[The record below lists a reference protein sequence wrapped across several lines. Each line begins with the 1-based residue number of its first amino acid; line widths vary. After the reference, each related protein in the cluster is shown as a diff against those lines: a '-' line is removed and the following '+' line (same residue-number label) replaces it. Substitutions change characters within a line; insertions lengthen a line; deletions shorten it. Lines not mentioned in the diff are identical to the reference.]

1 MKNQIDKK
9 WDGYTFDELKYQ
21 IVINR
26 VSFNVTKQ
34 HIANFGREGV
44 LNPLNIVG
52 GKSLAGYFEKV
63 MSTLSYFGAAV
74 KIVKRIR
81 EILK

>member
-9 WDGYTFDELKYQ
+9 WAGYTFDELKYQ
-21 IVINR
+21 IVMNR
-26 VSFNVTKQ
+26 VSFNIAKQ

-44 LNPLNIVG
+44 LNPLNNLG
-52 GKSLAGYFEKV
+52 GKSLTGYFDKV
-63 MSTLSYFGAAV
+63 MFALSYFGAAV